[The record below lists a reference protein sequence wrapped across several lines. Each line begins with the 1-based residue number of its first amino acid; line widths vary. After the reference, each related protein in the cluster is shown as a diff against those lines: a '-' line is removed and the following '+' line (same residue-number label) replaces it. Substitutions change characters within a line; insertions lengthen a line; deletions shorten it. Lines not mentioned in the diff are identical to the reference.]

1 MASVRAELERR
12 HAGRPTA
19 IVRRDYLDLA
29 IYWADVIDIIGLHNL
44 QGIIPI
50 VLLDFVS
57 VASTCAG

>member
-1 MASVRAELERR
+1 MFNVAFVRAELERR

-29 IYWADVIDIIGLHNL
+29 IYWADVIDIMGLPNFSL
-44 QGIIPI
+44 
-50 VLLDFVS
+50 VFVS